1 MSMNLE
7 QVTTALEAA
16 IPMVKTLSLEFLE
29 FDDGMAVLALPDQQ
43 PYHNHIG
50 GPHAGAMFTLG
61 ESASGAIVIGSFAER
76 LADAVPLA
84 MVAEIRYLKI
94 AKGRVTATA
103 TMSRSAQEV
112 LAELDEGK
120 RPEFDVNIAIADES
134 GQHTGQMVVRW
145 TLKPIKKA

>member
-1 MSMNLE
+1 MNLE
-7 QVTTALEAA
+7 QVSVALESAV
-16 IPMVKTLSLEFLE
+16 PMVKTLSLEFLE
-29 FDDGMAVLALPDQQ
+29 FDDGRAVLELPDQQ
-43 PYHNHIG
+43 LYHNHIG

-84 MVAEIRYLKI
+84 MSAEIRYLRI

-103 TMSRSAQEV
+103 TMSRTAADV

-120 RPEFDVNIAIADES
+120 RPEFDVDITIADES
-134 GQHTGQMVVRW
+134 GQQTGQMVVRW
-145 TLKPIKKA
+145 TLKPLKKN

>member
-1 MSMNLE
+1 MNLE
-7 QVTTALEAA
+7 QVTVALEAA
-16 IPMVKTLSLEFLE
+16 VPMVKTLSLEFLE
-29 FDDGMAVLALPDQQ
+29 FGDDRAVLALPDQQ

-50 GPHAGAMFTLG
+50 GPHAGAMFTLC

-84 MVAEIRYLKI
+84 MAAEIRYLKI
-94 AKGRVTATA
+94 AMGRVVATA
-103 TMSRSAQEV
+103 TMSRTAEDI

-120 RPEFDVNIAIADES
+120 RPEFDVNISITDES

-145 TLKPIKKA
+145 TLKPIRKA

>member
-7 QVTTALEAA
+7 QVSVALESAV
-16 IPMVKTLSLEFLE
+16 PMVKTLSLEFLE
-29 FDDGMAVLALPDQQ
+29 FDDGRAVLELPDQQ
-43 PYHNHIG
+43 LYHNHIG

-84 MVAEIRYLKI
+84 MSAEIRYLRI

-103 TMSRSAQEV
+103 TMSRTAADV

-120 RPEFDVNIAIADES
+120 RPEFDVDITIADES
-134 GQHTGQMVVRW
+134 GQQTGQMVVRW
-145 TLKPIKKA
+145 TLKPLKKN